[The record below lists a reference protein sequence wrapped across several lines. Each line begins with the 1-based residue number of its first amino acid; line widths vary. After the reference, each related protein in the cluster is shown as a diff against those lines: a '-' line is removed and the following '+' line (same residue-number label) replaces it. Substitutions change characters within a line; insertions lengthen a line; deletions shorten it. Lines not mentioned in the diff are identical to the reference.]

1 MLSLAVLVAGGLV
14 AGILPASRAMQI
26 KPVDAIREE

>member
-1 MLSLAVLVAGGLV
+1 VLVAGGLV
-14 AGILPASRAMQI
+14 AGILPANRAMQI